1 MNYYPLFLV
10 TVILISLASAF
21 GVISFNSLNMNCKII
36 EGATSGS
43 SSTSTYEDPGLS
55 ENSLYLATINASN
68 IAYLKSRLD
77 EISDIKTTVDA
88 MNEQVESN
96 SSAVQSIN
104 TSLENAGTDATPDQS
119 TLNDMAATGKTTTM
133 PTTSST

>member
-10 TVILISLASAF
+10 TVIFISLASAL
-21 GVISFNSLNMNCKII
+21 GIISFNFLNMNSKII
-36 EGATSGS
+36 EGATSN
-43 SSTSTYEDPGLS
+43 SSTTSNYEDPGLS

-96 SSAVQSIN
+96 SAAVQSIN
-104 TSLENAGTDATPDQS
+104 SSLENAGAAATPDQS
-119 TLNDMAATGKTTTM
+119 TLDDMAASGKTTM

>member
-10 TVILISLASAF
+10 MVIFISLATAF

-43 SSTSTYEDPGLS
+43 SSTSSYEDPGLS
-55 ENSLYLATINASN
+55 DNSLYLATINASN

-77 EISDIKTTVDA
+77 EISDIKTTVDS

-104 TSLENAGTDATPDQS
+104 SSLENTGTDATPDQS
-119 TLNDMAATGKTTTM
+119 TLNDMASSGKTTM

>member
-10 TVILISLASAF
+10 TVIFISLASAL
-21 GVISFNSLNMNCKII
+21 GVISWNSLNMNSKII
-36 EGATSGS
+36 EGATSSS
-43 SSTSTYEDPGLS
+43 SSTSSYEDPGLS

-68 IAYLKSRLD
+68 IAYLKTRLD

-104 TSLENAGTDATPDQS
+104 SSLENAGTAATPDQS
-119 TLNDMAATGKTTTM
+119 TLNDMAASGKTTM

>member
-1 MNYYPLFLV
+1 MNYYHLFLV
-10 TVILISLASAF
+10 TVIFISLASAL

-55 ENSLYLATINASN
+55 ENALYLATINASN

-96 SSAVQSIN
+96 SAAVQAIN
-104 TSLENAGTDATPDQS
+104 TSLENAGTEATPDQS
-119 TLNDMAATGKTTTM
+119 TLNDMAASGKTTM